1 MSTEVGVL
9 ARMKEM
15 AEKFAEAGVRLN
27 LPPESTKTLG
37 TEYVAAEWGKSLTGR
52 VRFDPKFTNP
62 VGYFQG
68 GFLGAAFDDVMGPLT
83 YMAAGRPVATIEMS
97 VSFLKPFVAKD
108 EYVDITAEVVSL
120 SKALLVI
127 KAEARSKEGKLLA
140 TAHNHSL
147 VISDENLKK

>member
-1 MSTEVGVL
+1 MSTQLDVL

-15 AEKFAEAGVRLN
+15 AEKFAGAGVRLN

-37 TEYVAAEWGKSLTGR
+37 TEYVAADWGKSLTGR

-62 VGYFQG
+62 VGFFQG
-68 GFLGAAFDDVMGPLT
+68 GFLAAAFDDVMGPLT

-97 VSFLKPFVAKD
+97 LSFLRPFVAKD
-108 EYVDITAEVVSL
+108 EFIDIRADVVSL
-120 SKALLVI
+120 SKNLLVL
-127 KAEARSKEGKLLA
+127 KAEAHSKGGKLLA
-140 TAHNHSL
+140 TAQNHSL